1 MALPKLETKTYTL
14 TLPSTGEEIKYRP
27 FLMKEQK
34 TLLMAQESKD
44 DNEVVDAMS
53 QLINDCTFE
62 KVDSKTCP
70 LFDAEYIFLKL
81 RSKSVGEKVKVS
93 VICPDDKKTRT
104 DVEIDL
110 GDIEC
115 NMLDEHTNTI
125 KITDSVEVVLNY
137 PLLSN
142 FQSTKEDLTQSQLMF
157 NMVNECIHEIHFGED
172 IYNKIDMSEKDVKN
186 LSTFWEFDDA
196 YTAPIHGFTSAK
208 DYYTKSSSKQF
219 LKHIKT
225 NTLVIHSLDDPFT
238 TPKILPSKDELSKYV
253 ELEVHQNGGHVGFID
268 GTLLKPKYWL
278 EERIVNY
285 FNEFV

>member
-34 TLLMAQESKD
+34 ILLMAQESKD

-53 QLINDCTFE
+53 QLINDCTFS

-172 IYNKIDMSEKDVKN
+172 IYNKIDMSEKDV
-186 LSTFWEFDDA
+186 
-196 YTAPIHGFTSAK
+196 
-208 DYYTKSSSKQF
+208 
-219 LKHIKT
+219 
-225 NTLVIHSLDDPFT
+225 
-238 TPKILPSKDELSKYV
+238 
-253 ELEVHQNGGHVGFID
+253 
-268 GTLLKPKYWL
+268 
-278 EERIVNY
+278 
-285 FNEFV
+285 NEFVESLSSEQFTNIGKFFETMPKLRHVIQVTNPNTKIKGEILLEGLQSFLV